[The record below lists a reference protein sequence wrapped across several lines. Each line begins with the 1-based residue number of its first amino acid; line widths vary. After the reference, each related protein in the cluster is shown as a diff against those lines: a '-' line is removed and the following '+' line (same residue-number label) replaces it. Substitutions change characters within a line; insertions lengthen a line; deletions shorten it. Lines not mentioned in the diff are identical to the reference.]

1 MGSTPS
7 QCRGV
12 KDLALLELQLGFH
25 LWPRHFHMWPKKER
39 RKEGGKKGRRKER
52 EKKGKKERLSGYSRE
67 RVIKLEADQGLGR
80 RDFFSLPK
88 QVVQDWL

>member
-1 MGSTPS
+1 M
-7 QCRGV
+7 
-12 KDLALLELQLGFH
+12 
-25 LWPRHFHMWPKKER
+25 
-39 RKEGGKKGRRKER
+39 
-52 EKKGKKERLSGYSRE
+52 KKGKKERLSGYSRE